1 MGKTLII
8 TEKPSVAREY
18 AAILKV
24 QGTRKGYIENDSYV
38 ITWCVGHLIEMSYP
52 EKYDEKYAKWKMED
66 LPFLPATYRYAVI
79 SNVKEQYETVHEL
92 MHREDIE
99 GILYAGDSG
108 REGEVIIQLIRNFG
122 GVRQGMIERRVWI
135 DSCTEEEIL
144 RGIREAKPIEAYDNL
159 ADAGIM
165 RAIEDYAMGINFS
178 RALSVKYG
186 RMINQEAQ
194 TKKYAAIAIG
204 RVMTCVL
211 GMVVRREREIRAFA
225 ETEFFHVIGQF
236 QNGESL
242 FSGEFKAVEGSAY
255 EGSPK
260 LYKENGFLKKEDAE
274 AFINELASFQE
285 GEITALTKSSEKKK
299 PPLLF
304 NLAELQA
311 ECSKR
316 FKISPEQTLKTA
328 QNLYEKKFTT
338 YPRTDARV
346 LTTAIAKEIVKNLSG
361 LKNYPPTAEFVQ
373 NILEQDLYSNLAKTQ
388 YTDDKKVTDHYAIIP
403 TGQLGGYPSLTE
415 LEKKVYDLIVRRFLS
430 IFYPPAVYRKAA
442 LTVKVGSESFFTN
455 AKVLK
460 EPGFFE
466 IAKPEKKTKDAQSDE
481 NKDTADPSEEEK
493 EENEETE
500 NNTADFLYLIE
511 HLKKGDHVA
520 VDGFTMKTGK
530 TSPPKRY
537 TSGSMVLAM
546 ENAGQLIEDEELRAQ
561 IKGAGIGTSATRA
574 GIIEKLVKIRYLELN
589 PKTQV
594 LTPGKLGEMI
604 YEVVVMTLPSMLNA
618 EMTASWE
625 KGLSKVEQGEITA
638 GEYREVLE
646 RYVRKYIED
655 IRGTDRSRE
664 ILQHIRANVR
674 STPQKTTKTKKG
686 VTDGSSKNKESI

>member
-1 MGKTLII
+1 MKKTLII
-8 TEKPSVAREY
+8 TEKPSVARDY
-18 AAILKV
+18 ASILHV
-24 QGTRKGYIENDSYV
+24 RGNHNGCIENEDYV

-66 LPFLPATYRYAVI
+66 LPFLPAEYKYAVI
-79 SNVKEQYETVHEL
+79 GSVKSQYEIVHGL
-92 MHREDIE
+92 MHREDIDT
-99 GILYAGDSG
+99 ILYAGDSG

-122 GVRQGMIERRVWI
+122 GVREGICEKRVWI
-135 DSCTEEEIL
+135 DSCTEEEIT
-144 RGIREAKPIEAYDNL
+144 RGIKEAKPIEAYDNL

-186 RMINQEAQ
+186 RMINAEAQ
-194 TKKYAAIAIG
+194 TKKYSAIAIG

-211 GMVVRREREIRAFA
+211 GMVVRREREIRNFKETAF
-225 ETEFFHVIGQF
+225 FRVIG
-236 QNGESL
+236 E
-242 FSGEFKAVEGSAY
+242 FSKDGGSFTGEFKAVEGSDYYA
-255 EGSPK
+255 SPK
-260 LYKENGFLKKEDAE
+260 LYKENGFLDKGDAE
-274 AFINELASFQE
+274 ALIHALSEYAE
-285 GEITALTKSSEKKK
+285 GEITELSKSQEKKK

-316 FKISPEQTLKTA
+316 FKISPEQTLSTV
-328 QNLYEKKFTT
+328 QSLYEKKFTT

-346 LTTAIAKEIVKNLSG
+346 LTSAIAKEIAKNLQG
-361 LKNYPPTAEFVQ
+361 LRKYEPTAAFAEE
-373 NILEQDLYSNLAKTQ
+373 ILSKKLYAQLEKTQ

-403 TGQLGGYPSLTE
+403 TGVLAGYGSLSQ

-430 IFYPPAVYRKAA
+430 VFYPPAVYRKASI
-442 LTVKVGSESFFTN
+442 TVKVGNESFFTN

-466 IAKPEKKTKDAQSDE
+466 IAKPPKKEKDDK
-481 NKDTADPSEEEK
+481 ADKEEK
-493 EENEETE
+493 EEEREDAEESE
-500 NNTADFLYLIE
+500 NDPTVLLALIE
-511 HLKKGDHVA
+511 KSRKGDRVLL
-520 VDGFTMKTGK
+520 DGFHTKTGK

-589 PKTQV
+589 KKTQT
-594 LTPGKLGEMI
+594 LTPSRLGEMI
-604 YEVVVMTLPSMLNA
+604 YEVVYLTLPSMLNPD
-618 EMTASWE
+618 MTASWE
-625 KGLSKVEQGEITA
+625 KGLSQVEQGQITA
-638 GEYREVLE
+638 GEYREILE
-646 RYVRKYIED
+646 KYVKKYIES
-655 IRGTDRSRE
+655 IRGIDRSSE
-664 ILQHIRANVR
+664 IRSRIRQNV
-674 STPQKTTKTKKG
+674 K
-686 VTDGSSKNKESI
+686 